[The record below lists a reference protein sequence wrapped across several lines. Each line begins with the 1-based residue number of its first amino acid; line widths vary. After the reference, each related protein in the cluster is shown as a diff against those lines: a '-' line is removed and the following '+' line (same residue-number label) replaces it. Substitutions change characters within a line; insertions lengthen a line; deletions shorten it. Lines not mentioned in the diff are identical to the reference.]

1 MLKKN
6 EIIRLEISGMTNEG
20 NGVGKHEGIAVFVP
34 FTVIGDV
41 IECRI
46 VKVCKTYC
54 YGIIENIVSGSVERT
69 KNDCPV
75 YSRCGGCCFRHMSY
89 EEECRVKEQFI
100 KDSFERIGKLY
111 PEYDSFEG
119 CKQLVGY
126 RNKAQYPVAEQ
137 DGRAVCGF
145 YSRRSHH
152 VCDHTDC
159 ALQPAIF
166 KAIADEIMAYVNKRK
181 IKAYNEETGSC
192 LLRHIYLRRGE
203 HSGEIM
209 VCLVITDLKKR
220 GVFDALVGELCKKYA
235 DIKSIVFNENSR
247 KTNCILG
254 QKLVTAYGSNTI
266 HDTMCGNDI
275 EISPLSFYQV
285 NTIQAERLYEI
296 AADYAQ
302 LTGKETLLDLY
313 CGAGT
318 IGLSMSKKVKKLIGV
333 EIIESAID
341 NAKRNAAANNVT
353 NAEFICGDAG
363 KIAEILYSRG
373 ERPDVIIADPARKGC
388 TRDALE
394 YMAKMSPDRIVMISC
409 NHATAAR
416 DCAVLE
422 ELEYKTVKVKG
433 VDLFGRTG
441 HVETV
446 VLLSHRSPDSVINV
460 KVEFGEGD
468 DKISLDAIVELA
480 KKYNVKLEVLSS
492 FTGHPGTKVKGVAKR
507 MEKTAVS
514 SVAKDKD
521 IARIALVGVPNEVGT
536 SFKVFSLLAQNHIN
550 VDIILQGIGHEE
562 GKDICFTVA
571 EGDLKKAAELLESHK
586 AELRF
591 ARLETNADIAKV
603 SVVGSG
609 MINNPGVAAKL
620 FEALY
625 DAHININMIS
635 TSEIKISV
643 LVDKKDADRAVQAVH
658 DKFFAF

>member
-1 MLKKN
+1 
-6 EIIRLEISGMTNEG
+6 
-20 NGVGKHEGIAVFVP
+20 
-34 FTVIGDV
+34 
-41 IECRI
+41 
-46 VKVCKTYC
+46 
-54 YGIIENIVSGSVERT
+54 
-69 KNDCPV
+69 
-75 YSRCGGCCFRHMSY
+75 MSY

-446 VLLSHRSPDSVINV
+446 VLLSHKKPDGHINV
-460 KVEFGEGD
+460 KVEFGEGEG
-468 DKISLDAIVELA
+468 KVPLDNI
-480 KKYNVKLEVLSS
+480 
-492 FTGHPGTKVKGVAKR
+492 AKR
-507 MEKTAVS
+507 AETYKPKERVTYKMIKEYIE
-514 SVAKDKD
+514 AKY
-521 IARIALVGVPNEVGT
+521 G
-536 SFKVFSLLAQNHIN
+536 FKVHTAYI
-550 VDIILQGIGHEE
+550 
-562 GKDICFTVA
+562 A
-571 EGDLKKAAELLESHK
+571 EVKRDLGLP
-586 AELRF
+586 
-591 ARLETNADIAKV
+591 
-603 SVVGSG
+603 
-609 MINNPGVAAKL
+609 M
-620 FEALY
+620 Y
-625 DAHININMIS
+625 DAPNAVEELKQPRKHPTVEKVEAI
-635 TSEIKISV
+635 
-643 LVDKKDADRAVQAVH
+643 KDALKHFEVI
-658 DKFFAF
+658 

>member
-54 YGIIENIVSGSVERT
+54 YGIIESIVSGSVERT

-145 YSRRSHH
+145 YSRRSHR

-159 ALQPAIF
+159 ALQPAVF

-181 IKAYNEETGSC
+181 IKAYNEEKGSG

-220 GVFDALVGELCKKYA
+220 GVFDVLVGELCKKYA

-247 KTNCILG
+247 KTNRILG
-254 QKLVTAYGSNTI
+254 QKLVTAYGSDTI

-363 KIAEILYSRG
+363 KIAAILYSRG

-446 VLLSHRSPDSVINV
+446 CLLSR
-460 KVEFGEGD
+460 
-468 DKISLDAIVELA
+468 
-480 KKYNVKLEVLSS
+480 
-492 FTGHPGTKVKGVAKR
+492 
-507 MEKTAVS
+507 
-514 SVAKDKD
+514 KDK
-521 IARIALVGVPNEVGT
+521 
-536 SFKVFSLLAQNHIN
+536 
-550 VDIILQGIGHEE
+550 
-562 GKDICFTVA
+562 
-571 EGDLKKAAELLESHK
+571 
-586 AELRF
+586 
-591 ARLETNADIAKV
+591 
-603 SVVGSG
+603 
-609 MINNPGVAAKL
+609 
-620 FEALY
+620 
-625 DAHININMIS
+625 
-635 TSEIKISV
+635 
-643 LVDKKDADRAVQAVH
+643 
-658 DKFFAF
+658 

>member
-1 MLKKN
+1 
-6 EIIRLEISGMTNEG
+6 
-20 NGVGKHEGIAVFVP
+20 
-34 FTVIGDV
+34 
-41 IECRI
+41 
-46 VKVCKTYC
+46 
-54 YGIIENIVSGSVERT
+54 
-69 KNDCPV
+69 
-75 YSRCGGCCFRHMSY
+75 
-89 EEECRVKEQFI
+89 
-100 KDSFERIGKLY
+100 
-111 PEYDSFEG
+111 
-119 CKQLVGY
+119 
-126 RNKAQYPVAEQ
+126 
-137 DGRAVCGF
+137 
-145 YSRRSHH
+145 
-152 VCDHTDC
+152 
-159 ALQPAIF
+159 
-166 KAIADEIMAYVNKRK
+166 MAYVNERK
-181 IKAYNEETGSC
+181 IKAYNEETGSG

-220 GVFDALVGELCKKYA
+220 GVFDVLVGELCKKYA
-235 DIKSIVFNENSR
+235 DVKSIVFNENCR

-254 QKLVTAYGSNTI
+254 QKLVTAYGSDTI

-318 IGLSMSKKVKKLIGV
+318 IGLSMSQKVKKLIGV

-422 ELEYKTVKVKG
+422 ELGYKTVKVKG

-446 VLLSHRSPDSVINV
+446 CLLSR
-460 KVEFGEGD
+460 E
-468 DKISLDAIVELA
+468 DK
-480 KKYNVKLEVLSS
+480 
-492 FTGHPGTKVKGVAKR
+492 
-507 MEKTAVS
+507 
-514 SVAKDKD
+514 
-521 IARIALVGVPNEVGT
+521 
-536 SFKVFSLLAQNHIN
+536 
-550 VDIILQGIGHEE
+550 
-562 GKDICFTVA
+562 
-571 EGDLKKAAELLESHK
+571 
-586 AELRF
+586 
-591 ARLETNADIAKV
+591 
-603 SVVGSG
+603 
-609 MINNPGVAAKL
+609 
-620 FEALY
+620 
-625 DAHININMIS
+625 
-635 TSEIKISV
+635 
-643 LVDKKDADRAVQAVH
+643 
-658 DKFFAF
+658 